1 MKNRERIDRLNAE
14 KQLPHGDWA
23 ALFSDWDEDDRAYA
37 AELARGITTER
48 FGNRVYFR
56 GVIEFSNI
64 CKNDCYY
71 CGIRKSNRSQT
82 RYRLSEEE
90 ILLCCR
96 EGYRLGYRT
105 FVLQSGEDPW
115 WTDERMTDLIAAIR
129 ASYPDCAITLSIGER
144 SRESYQAMYDAGA
157 NRYLL
162 RHETADAAHYG
173 RLHPA
178 EMSFAHRIDCL
189 WTLREIGYQVGC
201 GMMVGTPHQ
210 TPETLAKDMELL
222 TAFRPAMAGIGPFLP
237 HGCTPFRDCAAGS
250 VPLSLLC
257 LSLTRILLP
266 DVLLP
271 STTALGTA
279 SSEGR
284 IQGILAGCNVVMP
297 NLSPL
302 NVRRSYMLYDNKAGA
317 ELSAAEGLDLLKNQV
332 ESVGR
337 EIVVG
342 RGDHKAF
349 RKDQCN
355 D

>member
-1 MKNRERIDRLNAE
+1 MERIRRLREAQTLGREDMRILLQTMNPEEEEYLYLQARE
-14 KQLPHGDWA
+14 VC
-23 ALFSDWDEDDRAYA
+23 ALHYRKDVY
-37 AELARGITTER
+37 LRGL
-48 FGNRVYFR
+48 
-56 GVIEFSNI
+56 IEFSSY

-71 CGIRKSNRSQT
+71 CGLRHSNAKAK
-82 RYRLSEEE
+82 RYRLSEEQ
-90 ILLCCR
+90 ILDCAGR
-96 EGYRLGYRT
+96 GYDLGFRT
-105 FVLQSGEDPW
+105 IVLQSGEDPW

-279 SSEGR
+279 SSDGR
-284 IQGILAGCNVVMP
+284 LQGILAGCNVVMP
-297 NLSPL
+297 NLSPQ
-302 NVRRSYMLYDNKAGA
+302 NVRRSYMLYDNKAGT
-317 ELSAAEGLDLLKNQV
+317 ELSAAEGLALLKNQV